1 MLKYILNSDTKVM
14 KAQPDTIET
23 RFHVRGK
30 KSRSILQENKVK
42 LQTCWIQFYTYLLKV
57 AVNVKTDVLKYA
69 SQAETE

>member
-1 MLKYILNSDTKVM
+1 ML
-14 KAQPDTIET
+14 E
-23 RFHVRGK
+23 G